1 MMHAFTNSPNIH
13 DAVDTA
19 WLASALEDLRCS
31 YEMVGRGLD
40 LFTSR
45 ETDSNEIFALSEEIE
60 IGLIC
65 LFCALESEL
74 PTHRKPT
81 PRELRETAE
90 RMDDAALW
98 LREMILRLKT
108 EHDHPTLANQL
119 ELLAEQC
126 RDISHG
132 LRWRWLCV
140 VAGLREASA
149 AQREPLRV
157 SDEMLATS

>member
-1 MMHAFTNSPNIH
+1 MHTFTISPNIH

-19 WLASALEDLRCS
+19 WLPSALEDLRCS

-45 ETDSNEIFALSEEIE
+45 ETDSTEIFALSEEIE

-74 PTHRKPT
+74 PTHREPT

-90 RMDDAALW
+90 RMEDAALW

-126 RDISHG
+126 CDLSHG
-132 LRWRWLCV
+132 LRWRWLSV
-140 VAGLREASA
+140 VAGLREVSA
-149 AQREPLRV
+149 TTRETRRGSV
-157 SDEMLATS
+157 EMLASF